1 MADPLSLVIP
11 PLPIPQLSYS
21 VVPPDPSTDEA
32 RALLDPFTRIL
43 WERHTHAMAGCSSK
57 TLYGLKSL
65 MPDSYYMH
73 VVKELHQ
80 QGHLERHGLHNKDSL
95 MYASIKNKL
104 DRNVRFF
111 LFDVEPLGNEGV
123 LGGGVPS
130 VPALYVV
137 KREYVA
143 LELPS
148 PSECKRVIPIS
159 QVRALLERLHYTN
172 NCRVVGIEKRV
183 ADEYAC
189 VTREAQ
195 RFFKRFCLT
204 CKEHEPQNR
213 RLQIFRPIVSK
224 QARDRYVIDL
234 IHMVPC
240 EARPRVTFLYI
251 LTMVDHF
258 SRFRWT
264 APLQDKCAA
273 TVIEQLQQW
282 WVANG
287 KPSILQSDNGMEFA
301 AEEMKAM
308 CRRWGVRKRHSRPYK
323 PSTNGAVERANRDIE
338 ERLSVWVAARPGRH
352 WVDGLHQVTAAHNFN
367 WTRCHRDEPANV
379 FHAAKLRLE
388 QTVEADETMPPV
400 QDWSDDE
407 TDTEA
412 DREWVEPD
420 SNDDQPTGEEADFE
434 EKEEGDE
441 DEDLLLTGSNQTPAG
456 RILDPRVKVERDNAE
471 LSELP
476 AERPLHEQPS
486 KEKQSAPADPS
497 ATEMSTTKDPDA
509 ESVASLPHPLGDPHH
524 NIPDEK
530 SPLEEVLDVVAA
542 GEVDTLRYPQ
552 WKRIDSDLWTRMGR
566 AGVPGMGDCGVIA
579 PLAAHRSY
587 YLRGQSP
594 KLSDEVIMA
603 ERNIMV
609 KFLDEHAARV
619 EGEERLAV
627 DVAELRGTIAPL
639 RSHVAVEY
647 LWLYAMRHHLN
658 IYLFELAVVEQVA
671 ARETRATFSVR
682 LLTAERGDL
691 NKRPIASEMPNTI
704 AIYLHNVRRYE
715 PKASQARDEEKK
727 RKKMK
732 GEGVP
737 KVNGGCGHFE
747 YLVDS
752 MSRTSCWRTDDDAV
766 TKVLQPALET
776 SYRIHY
782 INSYTRKWDESHNRR
797 TADRLPKIAVGD
809 IAMLMISDKVREESE
824 YDSKLDGVGLRNM
837 VVKVFAINR
846 SRSPVTFE
854 VLSHAGVVCTR
865 LLQHEFRALGQD
877 VDPELRAR
885 EVTEQMKA
893 ESERVGAMQAWNFF
907 LCRRRSR
914 HLAVVERQLQLAQ
927 NARALEQS
935 QALSLTQSGLSGEL
949 SSSLPSPLSPSSSA
963 ADATP
968 MPVESVTSQGATTLV
983 PICCSCQHAI
993 HLSRGRSPAACMGIC
1008 QQPMHNVGMCTASDR
1023 WVKVGDAGLCCSPEC
1038 AVLFSFV

>member
-1 MADPLSLVIP
+1 MSPGPPVPFHHSSNSARSLSRLTEGARQHKAAWYLRGPMTDSRSLVIP
-11 PLPIPQLSYS
+11 PLVIPQLSYS

-43 WERHTHAMAGCSSK
+43 WERHAHAMAGGHSK

-80 QGHLERHGLHNKDSL
+80 QGHLERHGLYNKDSL
-95 MYASIKNKL
+95 MYISIKNKF

-111 LFDVEPLGNEGV
+111 LFDVEPSADELGSGG
-123 LGGGVPS
+123 LGAPM
-130 VPALYVV
+130 PALYVV
-137 KREYVA
+137 KRDYVA

-172 NCRVVGIEKRV
+172 NCRVVGMEKRV

-213 RLQIFRPIVSK
+213 RLKIFHPIVSK
-224 QARDRYVIDL
+224 QPRERYVIDL

-240 EARPRVTFLYI
+240 DVKPSVTFLYI
-251 LTMVDHF
+251 LSMVDHF

-287 KPSILQSDNGMEFA
+287 KPNILQSDNGMEFA
-301 AEEMKAM
+301 AGDMKDM

-388 QTVEADETMPPV
+388 QTVEADETLPPV

-412 DREWVEPD
+412 DRDWTESDD
-420 SNDDQPTGEEADFE
+420 SKADGEETESED
-434 EKEEGDE
+434 KEDGGE
-441 DEDLLLTGSNQTPAG
+441 DEDLLLTGSKQTPAG
-456 RILDPRVKVERDNAE
+456 RVRDPRVKVERNDAG
-471 LSELP
+471 LSAQP
-476 AERPLHEQPS
+476 AATALHAQPS
-486 KEKQSAPADPS
+486 VEGRAVPANQA
-497 ATEMSTTKDPDA
+497 ATGMSTTKDPDG
-509 ESVASLPHPLGDPHH
+509 ESVASIPHPLGDPHH
-524 NIPDEK
+524 NIPDEE
-530 SPLEEVLDVVAA
+530 SPPEEDLDVVAV

-552 WKRIDSDLWTRMGR
+552 WKRIDSDLWTKMGR

-579 PLAAHRSY
+579 PLAAHRSF
-587 YLRGQSP
+587 YLRGVSAM
-594 KLSDEVIMA
+594 LSDDEIMA
-603 ERNIMV
+603 ERKIMV
-609 KFLDEHAARV
+609 TFLEDHAARV
-619 EGEERLAV
+619 AGEERLAV

-647 LWLYAMRHHLN
+647 MWLYAMRHHLN
-658 IYLFELAVVEQVA
+658 IYLFEVAVVEQVA
-671 ARETRATFSVR
+671 ARETRSTFSVR
-682 LLTAERGDL
+682 LLTSERGDL
-691 NKRPIASEMPNTI
+691 NKKPIASERPNTI

-715 PKASQARDEEKK
+715 PKASQARDAENK

-732 GEGVP
+732 GEGRP
-737 KVNGGCGHFE
+737 EGE
-747 YLVDS
+747 
-752 MSRTSCWRTDDDAV
+752 
-766 TKVLQPALET
+766 
-776 SYRIHY
+776 
-782 INSYTRKWDESHNRR
+782 RR
-797 TADRLPKIAVGD
+797 
-809 IAMLMISDKVREESE
+809 
-824 YDSKLDGVGLRNM
+824 LR
-837 VVKVFAINR
+837 
-846 SRSPVTFE
+846 
-854 VLSHAGVVCTR
+854 
-865 LLQHEFRALGQD
+865 
-877 VDPELRAR
+877 
-885 EVTEQMKA
+885 
-893 ESERVGAMQAWNFF
+893 
-907 LCRRRSR
+907 
-914 HLAVVERQLQLAQ
+914 
-927 NARALEQS
+927 
-935 QALSLTQSGLSGEL
+935 
-949 SSSLPSPLSPSSSA
+949 PL
-963 ADATP
+963 
-968 MPVESVTSQGATTLV
+968 
-983 PICCSCQHAI
+983 
-993 HLSRGRSPAACMGIC
+993 
-1008 QQPMHNVGMCTASDR
+1008 
-1023 WVKVGDAGLCCSPEC
+1023 
-1038 AVLFSFV
+1038 

>member
-1 MADPLSLVIP
+1 MPLDDSRLFVIP
-11 PLPIPQLSYS
+11 PLLIPQLSYS

-43 WERHTHAMAGCSSK
+43 WERHAHAMAGGHSK

-95 MYASIKNKL
+95 MYISIKNKL
-104 DRNVRFF
+104 ERNVRFF
-111 LFDVEPLGNEGV
+111 LFDVESPTNELGA
-123 LGGGVPS
+123 S
-130 VPALYVV
+130 MPALYVV

-148 PSECKRVIPIS
+148 PSECKRVIPVS
-159 QVRALLERLHYTN
+159 QVRAFLERLHYTN
-172 NCRVVGIEKRV
+172 NCRVVGIEKKV

-204 CKEHEPQNR
+204 CKEHEPQNH
-213 RLQIFRPIVSK
+213 RLKVFHPIVSK
-224 QARDRYVIDL
+224 QPRERYVIDL
-234 IHMVPC
+234 IHMDAC
-240 EARPRVTFLYI
+240 EARPGVTYLYI

-273 TVIEQLQQW
+273 GVIEQLQQW

-287 KPSILQSDNGMEFA
+287 KPNILQSDNGGEFA
-301 AEEMKAM
+301 AGDMKDL

-338 ERLSVWVAARPGRH
+338 ERLSVWVAAHPGRH
-352 WVDGLHQVTAAHNFN
+352 WVDGLHQVTSAHNFN
-367 WTRCHRDEPANV
+367 WTRCHRDKPANV
-379 FHAAKLRLE
+379 FHAAKLKLE
-388 QTVEADETMPPV
+388 QTVEADETLPPV

-412 DREWVEPD
+412 DRDWTPPEG
-420 SNDDQPTGEEADFE
+420 DDAERTESD
-434 EKEEGDE
+434 EKEDGGE
-441 DEDLLLTGSNQTPAG
+441 DEDLLLTGSKQIRAG
-456 RILDPRVKVERDNAE
+456 RVRDPLLKVERNEAE
-471 LSELP
+471 LSAQP
-476 AERPLHEQPS
+476 AERPLHAQPS
-486 KEKQSAPADPS
+486 EDGHSAPADQA
-497 ATEMSTTKDPDA
+497 ATGMSTTRDADA
-509 ESVASLPHPLGDPHH
+509 ESVVSLPHPLGNPDH
-524 NIPDEK
+524 NIPDEE
-530 SPLEEVLDVVAA
+530 SPPEAELDVVAA

-552 WKRIDSDLWTRMGR
+552 WKRIDGDLWTTMGR
-566 AGVPGMGDCGVIA
+566 AGVPSMGDCGVIA
-579 PLAAHRSY
+579 PLAAHHSF

-594 KLSDEVIMA
+594 ILSDDDIMA
-603 ERNIMV
+603 ERKLMV
-609 KFLDEHAARV
+609 KFLDDHAPRV
-619 EGEERLAV
+619 ASEERLAV

-647 LWLYAMRHHLN
+647 MWLYAMRHHLN

-682 LLTAERGDL
+682 LLTPERGDL
-691 NKRPIASEMPNTI
+691 NKTPIASERANTI

-715 PKASQARDEEKK
+715 PKASQARDAESR

-752 MSRTSCWRTDDDAV
+752 MSRTSCWRTDNDAV

-782 INSYTRKWDESHNRR
+782 VNSYTRKWDESHNRR
-797 TADRLPKIAVGD
+797 TADRLPKISVGD

-824 YDSKLDGVGLRNM
+824 YDSKLDGAGLRNM
-837 VVKVFAINR
+837 VVKVIAIHPG
-846 SRSPVTFE
+846 RSPTTFE
-854 VLSHAGVVCTR
+854 VLSHAGVVSTR

-877 VDPELRAR
+877 VDPDLRAR
-885 EVTEQMKA
+885 EVTSQMKA

-907 LCRRRSR
+907 LHRRRSR
-914 HLAVVERQLQLAQ
+914 HLDVVQRQLQLSQ
-927 NARALEQS
+927 EARELEQS
-935 QALSLTQSGLSGEL
+935 QAPRLSLTQTGLSAEL
-949 SSSLPSPLSPSSSA
+949 SSSLSSPLSPSPSA
-963 ADATP
+963 EDATSTP
-968 MPVESVTSQGATTLV
+968 AKTVLSQQSSLV
-983 PICCSCQHAI
+983 PICCSCQHKI
-993 HLSRGRSPAACMGIC
+993 HLSVGRVPIACMGIC
-1008 QQPMHNVGMCTASDR
+1008 QQPMHNVGSCTASDH
-1023 WVKVGDAGLCCSPEC
+1023 WVKVGEAGLCCSPEC